1 MQISA
6 LSDATGV
13 SIATIK
19 FYLREGVLPRGVAVS
34 STRSEYSDEHVKR
47 IRLISALTD
56 VRSLPMSRVKEILSL
71 VDSPL
76 RDPSETLSRAI
87 GALPPYV
94 ADSADGD
101 YPLAREALAS
111 LDYIYDTRSAAVKQL
126 NSAIQAVKD
135 ADLFWEPADI
145 AFYGKIAM
153 ILAQREMQPMATMK
167 PQDMIGFAVMGTA
180 MYEPVILALRRL
192 AHQTLS
198 HRALQQRGFPGG
210 PAGTEAH
217 AGAGL
222 PPHAAG
228 GSGADDGTGVESLP
242 PSALA

>member
-6 LSDATGV
+6 LSEATGA

-19 FYLREGVLPRGVAVS
+19 FYLREGVLPRGVALS
-34 STRSEYSDEHVKR
+34 ATRAVYSDEHVKR
-47 IRLISALTD
+47 IRLITALTE
-56 VRSLPMSRVKEILSL
+56 VRSLPMSRVKEILAL

-76 RDPSETLSRAI
+76 PDPSESLSRAI

-94 ADSADGD
+94 PDSPSGD

-111 LDYIYDTRSAAVKQL
+111 LDYIYDPRSAAVKQL

-135 ADLFWEPADI
+135 ADLFWDDDDVI
-145 AFYGKIAM
+145 FYGTIAM
-153 ILAQREMQPMATMK
+153 TMAQRELAPMARMK
-167 PQDMIGFAVMGTA
+167 PSEIIGFAVMGTA

-198 HRALQQRGFPGG
+198 KRAMQRGSPGG
-210 PAGTEAH
+210 P
-217 AGAGL
+217 
-222 PPHAAG
+222 P
-228 GSGADDGTGVESLP
+228 GADGPP
-242 PSALA
+242 PSAASHDTA